1 MADLLRQSV
10 YSRLAIYE
18 TLEQRNVDYAI
29 RMPANKTLELDD
41 CATNRISCARRSV
54 YNGAIR
60 DRVRL
65 KVLAD
70 SPGDWMKYCHI
81 LPHAGDGMMTVLRVE
96 D

>member
-1 MADLLRQSV
+1 M
-10 YSRLAIYE
+10 
-18 TLEQRNVDYAI
+18 
-29 RMPANKTLELDD
+29 
-41 CATNRISCARRSV
+41 RRTEFRGLGGGRV

-70 SPGDWMKYCHI
+70 NPGDWMTHYHI

>member
-1 MADLLRQSV
+1 M
-10 YSRLAIYE
+10 
-18 TLEQRNVDYAI
+18 
-29 RMPANKTLELDD
+29 
-41 CATNRISCARRSV
+41 RRTEFRGLGGGRV

-70 SPGDWMKYCHI
+70 NPGDWMTHCHI